1 MLPPWSRLFAVLGSV
16 AGCTA
21 VGMAAVAAHAL
32 PQRLDARALAAVQS
46 AVQMQGWHAIAL
58 LLTALWLTRVAG
70 TAHLLGAGAGA
81 AFTLGLL
88 LFCGAIYAHDL
99 GGIRLGPVA
108 PTGGFLLMAGWLL
121 LAASAVFA
129 TGPKP

>member
-1 MLPPWSRLFAVLGSV
+1 MLPFSTRLFAALGGL
-16 AGCTA
+16 AGCGA
-21 VGMAAVAAHAL
+21 VAMAAVAAHAL

-58 LLTALWLTRVAG
+58 LLTALWLNRVAG
-70 TAHLLGAGAGA
+70 TSHALALCAGA

-99 GGIRLGPVA
+99 GGLRLGPTA

-121 LAASAVFA
+121 LAASAAFA
-129 TGPKP
+129 TGPRP

>member
-1 MLPPWSRLFAVLGSV
+1 MLPLWSRLFAAFGSL
-16 AGCTA
+16 AGCAA
-21 VGMAAVAAHAL
+21 VAMAAVAAHAL
-32 PQRLDARALAAVQS
+32 PQRIDARALAAVQS
-46 AVQMQGWHAIAL
+46 AIQMQGWHAIAL
-58 LLTALWLTRVAG
+58 LFTALWLGRVGG
-70 TAHLLGAGAGA
+70 TAFMLAAGAGA

-108 PTGGFLLMAGWLL
+108 PTGGFLLMAGWFL

-129 TGPKP
+129 GGPRP